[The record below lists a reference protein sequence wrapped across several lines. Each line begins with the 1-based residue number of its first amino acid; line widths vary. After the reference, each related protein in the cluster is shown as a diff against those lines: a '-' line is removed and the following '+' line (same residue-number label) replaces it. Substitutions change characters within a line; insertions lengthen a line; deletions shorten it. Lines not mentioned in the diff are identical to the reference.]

1 MEGQRIPGWL
11 RAAFVAGML
20 ALAALLVW
28 YAPVQYQLRFQLDD
42 IALSLDTSRQREAK
56 QQYEYDV
63 AAQALPLARAELE
76 ETLPL
81 TEAAQAREQE
91 LRDERKAQRTRSTE
105 LAEQLEQAQ
114 ADTEALQAHAD
125 ALREETAQ
133 LRAQQEALE
142 EQIAAILAEM
152 GRAQ

>member
-20 ALAALLVW
+20 ALAALLAW

-56 QQYEYDV
+56 QQYEYDA
-63 AAQALPLARAELE
+63 AAQ
-76 ETLPL
+76 TLPL
-81 TEAAQAREQE
+81 TQAAQAREQA
-91 LRDERKAQRTRSTE
+91 LRDERKALRTQSAD
-105 LAEQLEQAQ
+105 LADQLEQAQ
-114 ADTEALQAHAD
+114 ANVDALQAQAD

-152 GRAQ
+152 SRAQ

>member
-28 YAPVQYQLRFQLDD
+28 YAPVQYQLRFQLED

-81 TEAAQAREQE
+81 TEAAQAREQA
-91 LRDERKAQRTRSTE
+91 LRDERKALRTQSAD
-105 LAEQLEQAQ
+105 LADQLEQVQ
-114 ADTEALQAHAD
+114 ANVDALQAQAD
-125 ALREETAQ
+125 ALREDTAQ
-133 LRAQQEALE
+133 LRARQEALE
-142 EQIAAILAEM
+142 EQIAAILEEI
-152 GRAQ
+152 GRTP